1 MTRDTLEEFMQD
13 MQAEFLAGKLLA
25 FAQRFSEPLVIYS
38 LEGVLVLRTQKDFIA
53 KCDQYRAA
61 VLAMSVVH
69 SDVTIVSRDEVMNN
83 RMRATI
89 RVVDFNARGVP
100 VTGSLIR
107 YFLIKNDGTFK
118 IEMVEYLENP
128 LPPEEIERLVH

>member
-1 MTRDTLEEFMQD
+1 MTRDALEKFMQD
-13 MQAEFLAGKLLA
+13 MQAEFLAGNLHA
-25 FAQRFSEPLVIYS
+25 FAKRFSEPLVIYS
-38 LEGVLVLRTQKDFIA
+38 LAGVLVLRTQQDFITRS
-53 KCDQYRAA
+53 DQYRAA

-89 RVVDFNARGVP
+89 RVVDFNENGVP

-107 YFLIKNDGTFK
+107 YFLIKDAGAFK